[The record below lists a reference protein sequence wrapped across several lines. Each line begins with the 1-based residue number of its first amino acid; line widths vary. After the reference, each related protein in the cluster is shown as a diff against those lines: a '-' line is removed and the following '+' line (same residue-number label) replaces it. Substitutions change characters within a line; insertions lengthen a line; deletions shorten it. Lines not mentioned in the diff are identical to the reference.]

1 MAEKKANIEKI
12 ESTLMEVER
21 AYTSSPNTSVVL
33 GAYALYIAHNTPE
46 LIELKDI
53 LEENKVSPFLRE
65 TIIEYIGGHWEE
77 YRHLLTMFSQ
87 FELEQ
92 YFKNRVNGERLCKS
106 GRKNGLSSSM
116 PVVEHVANILNIKQ
130 GESVCDLGCSVGDF
144 VYRASLNNASRIV
157 GYEITKD
164 FAAIAQARMRTV
176 CRDADVDIKHFDIF
190 AKDTWEE
197 TFDKVFCEPPFG
209 VRGLLESEGVGE
221 FIEDKLFRNFP
232 TLSRSMA
239 GDWLFAARA
248 VAAMKDDGRAV
259 VILPPSAM
267 SGIAS
272 TPYRRY
278 FIQRNLIEAVVEL
291 PERIFEHSAVSA
303 SLVIFKKGSK
313 SIKMVSAGALYEK
326 GRRNNVITREYIDIV
341 MQALGF
347 ADVDD
352 GKDISRYVKEVDNRE
367 LIDCDLSVKK
377 LFADSVTFTKSDKF
391 GNFVKSAKA
400 KRGATI
406 PSDELDDLACDSETD
421 CLYVAPGNISDGV
434 IDSNLM
440 NLKEIP
446 EKYKSYCA
454 KTGDIVVSR
463 VSASGAG
470 FKVAVVEAADDKLV
484 LPNGNLLVISIDK
497 GRADPYFIKAC
508 LDSDYAQR
516 YLQNFSAGSAVVTLN
531 YKNLENLPIPEMPLE
546 RQGEIANAC
555 RNYARSVAELRE
567 KLACAKKALGNVLSE
582 IAPEYLNPTI

>member
-1 MAEKKANIEKI
+1 M
-12 ESTLMEVER
+12 
-21 AYTSSPNTSVVL
+21 
-33 GAYALYIAHNTPE
+33 
-46 LIELKDI
+46 
-53 LEENKVSPFLRE
+53 
-65 TIIEYIGGHWEE
+65 
-77 YRHLLTMFSQ
+77 
-87 FELEQ
+87 
-92 YFKNRVNGERLCKS
+92 
-106 GRKNGLSSSM
+106 
-116 PVVEHVANILNIKQ
+116 
-130 GESVCDLGCSVGDF
+130 
-144 VYRASLNNASRIV
+144 
-157 GYEITKD
+157 
-164 FAAIAQARMRTV
+164 
-176 CRDADVDIKHFDIF
+176 
-190 AKDTWEE
+190 
-197 TFDKVFCEPPFG
+197 
-209 VRGLLESEGVGE
+209 
-221 FIEDKLFRNFP
+221 
-232 TLSRSMA
+232 
-239 GDWLFAARA
+239 
-248 VAAMKDDGRAV
+248 
-259 VILPPSAM
+259 
-267 SGIAS
+267 
-272 TPYRRY
+272 
-278 FIQRNLIEAVVEL
+278 
-291 PERIFEHSAVSA
+291 
-303 SLVIFKKGSK
+303 
-313 SIKMVSAGALYEK
+313 
-326 GRRNNVITREYIDIV
+326 
-341 MQALGF
+341 
-347 ADVDD
+347 
-352 GKDISRYVKEVDNRE
+352 
-367 LIDCDLSVKK
+367 
-377 LFADSVTFTKSDKF
+377 FADSVTFTKSDKF

-546 RQGEIANAC
+546 RQREIANAC